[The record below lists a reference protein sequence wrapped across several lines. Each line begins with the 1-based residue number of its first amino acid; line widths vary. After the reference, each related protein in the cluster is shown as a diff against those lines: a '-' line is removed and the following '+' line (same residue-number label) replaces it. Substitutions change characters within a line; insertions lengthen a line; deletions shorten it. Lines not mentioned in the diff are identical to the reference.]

1 MQTNFFNIM
10 HSSFLYNLFNK
21 RFYSFLSCS
30 PTVIDINGFPV
41 EYDNFYNS
49 LKAIGNVD
57 NEVFNAY
64 VQVFNYENEN
74 PDPNSK
80 DPSKYCFTSYFTV
93 ILYSSSM
100 FLFVHDTLMEVMF
113 LGVMICFLI

>member
-1 MQTNFFNIM
+1 M

-49 LKAIGNVD
+49 SKAIGNVD

-64 VQVFNYENEN
+64 VQVFSHDNESL
-74 PDPNSK
+74 DPK
-80 DPSKYCFTSYFTV
+80 TKEPSMYCFTSYFKV
-93 ILYSSSM
+93 IL
-100 FLFVHDTLMEVMF
+100 
-113 LGVMICFLI
+113 